1 MEYTTDKEV
10 WFVTGADSI
19 GTFRGPSSSLAPDD
33 PQPRALQGHGGGLK
47 VSEWTSDE
55 LEKIGEA
62 EELRIAPRRR
72 DGSLRTPPTVRS
84 TLGTRATS
92 SR

>member
-10 WFVTGADSI
+10 WFVT

-33 PQPRALQGHGGGLK
+33 PQPRVPQGHVGGLK

-55 LEKIGEA
+55 LEKSLVNCFGEWGR
-62 EELRIAPRRR
+62 LVGPR
-72 DGSLRTPPTVRS
+72 L
-84 TLGTRATS
+84 
-92 SR
+92 